1 MQGFFGWKHTS
12 MCQEYIS
19 TSWPAIMHMA
29 QTLDSFEFGDPEV
42 ELEVHVGDQVEPAQE
57 DAVGVELDL
66 CDFVMDEDPELY
78 ETAGIPLPG
87 SSTGHHSVNI
97 QKIIQSA
104 ISFVP
109 GLEGSNVTV
118 KVFVMGT
125 IHGTVN
131 F

>member
-1 MQGFFGWKHTS
+1 MEARLDVPGIHLHAS
-12 MCQEYIS
+12 R
-19 TSWPAIMHMA
+19 PAIMHMA
-29 QTLDSFEFGDPEV
+29 QTLGSFELGEPEV

-57 DAVGVELDL
+57 DAVGAELDL
-66 CDFVMDEDPELY
+66 CDVVMDEDPELY
-78 ETAGIPLPG
+78 ETAGIPLPS
-87 SSTGHHSVNI
+87 SSTGHYSVNT

-104 ISFVP
+104 ISSVP

-118 KVFVMGT
+118 KVCVIGT